1 MHLFFSSYSPVKP
14 GLNGPEAASPPLP
27 VVNCQTCVV
36 DDGITKDIIFQC
48 VKTHLFNQ
56 SQSIS

>member
-27 VVNCQTCVV
+27 VVNCQTSVV
-36 DDGITKDIIFQC
+36 DDGTTKDIKKHTC
-48 VKTHLFNQ
+48 L
-56 SQSIS
+56 ISLNRFLNTTT